1 MREKA
6 KKDLK
11 KKLTLIRLTI
21 ADRKLAEKLSK
32 ARGESV
38 SQFFRSLMK
47 EEHERILYRPYRNK
61 IEQQNRELTEKLKA
75 IEKSIRV
82 MN

>member
-1 MREKA
+1 MRKKA

-32 ARGESV
+32 MRGESV
-38 SQFFRSLMK
+38 SQFFRSLMN
-47 EEHERILYRPYRNK
+47 EEYERNIYGPYHSK
-61 IEQQNRELTEKLKA
+61 IEQQNRKLQETIKA

>member
-38 SQFFRSLMK
+38 SQFFRNLLK
-47 EEHERILYRPYRNK
+47 EEHERVLYRPYRNK
-61 IEQQNRELTEKLKA
+61 IEQQNRELTEKLRA
-75 IEKSIRV
+75 VEKSIRV

>member
-32 ARGESV
+32 ERGESV
-38 SQFFRSLMK
+38 SQFFRNLLK

-61 IEQQNRELTEKLKA
+61 IEQQNRELTEKLRA
-75 IEKSIRV
+75 VEKSIRV

>member
-6 KKDLK
+6 KKDQK
-11 KKLTLIRLTI
+11 KKPTLIRLTI
-21 ADRKLAEKLSK
+21 AQRKLAEKLSK
-32 ARGESV
+32 TRGENV
-38 SQFFRSLMK
+38 AEFFRRLLK
-47 EEHERILYRPYRNK
+47 EEDERMLYKPYK
-61 IEQQNRELTEKLKA
+61 DKMEAQNRKLQEMISA

>member
-6 KKDLK
+6 PKDKKNK
-11 KKLTLIRLTI
+11 GYLIRLTL
-21 ADRKLAEKLSK
+21 AERKLAEKLSK
-32 ARGESV
+32 DRGESV
-38 SQFFRSLMK
+38 SEFFRNIMK
-47 EEHERILYRPYRNK
+47 EELDRTIYRSHEQK
-61 IEQQNRELTEKLKA
+61 IEQQNKKLQEMIKA